1 MALSAA
7 NRGSGGNNTAAT
19 SLTITPASNFTAGS
33 FGILAVAYD
42 NAGSQG
48 ADPFITISDTPV
60 NTWTTRITSLN
71 DPGAASAG
79 STLRI
84 FTAPISTLTTANTIT
99 VSFGA
104 TSVTA
109 KAWTLVEVSSNVIG
123 AVISYVTGAQAT
135 GSGTTQTITTSS
147 ITINN
152 LVFGVL
158 GQEGNGTRTGDSD
171 TTNGTWSTAQSAGF
185 GTTTGGHET
194 ISQYKIVTATGAQTY
209 NPTATALGDWCIGW
223 ISVTELIYDSFDPM
237 GMNGF
242 FGM

>member
-1 MALSAA
+1 MALTAT

-19 SLTITPASNFTAGS
+19 SITITPASNFTAGS

-48 ADPFITISDTPV
+48 SDPYITISDTPV
-60 NTWTTRITSLN
+60 NAWTSRINSLN

-79 STLRI
+79 ATLRI

-109 KAWTLVEVSSNVIG
+109 KAWTLIEVSSNASNGSVAYG
-123 AVISYVTGAQAT
+123 TGAQAT

-147 ITINN
+147 IAIND
-152 LVFGVL
+152 LVFGAL
-158 GQEGNGTRTGDSD
+158 GQEGNGTKTGDAD
-171 TTNGTWSTAQSAGF
+171 TLNGNWSTAQSAGF
-185 GTTTGGHET
+185 GTTTGGMEI
-194 ISQYKIVTATGAQTY
+194 ISQFKIVTAAGTQTF
-209 NPTATALGDWCIGW
+209 NPTATPLGDWCIGW
-223 ISVTELIYDSFDPM
+223 ISVTELIADSFDPF
-237 GMNGF
+237 GQLGF
-242 FGM
+242 YGI

>member
-1 MALSAA
+1 MALTAT

-48 ADPFITISDTPV
+48 SDPYITISDTPLNSWV
-60 NTWTTRITSLN
+60 SRINVLN

-84 FTAPISTLTTANTIT
+84 FTAPISSLTTANTIT

-109 KAWTLVEVSSNVIG
+109 KAWTLIEVSSNATNGSV
-123 AVISYVTGAQAT
+123 VYSTGSQAT
-135 GSGTTQTITTSS
+135 GSGTTQTLTTS
-147 ITINN
+147 TIAINDF
-152 LVFGVL
+152 VFGVL

-171 TTNGTWSTAQSAGF
+171 TLNGSWSTAQSAGF
-185 GTTTGGHET
+185 GTTTGGIEI

-209 NPTATALGDWCIGW
+209 NPTATPLGDWVMGW
-223 ISVTELIYDSFDPM
+223 ISVSEVISDSFDPF
-237 GMNGF
+237 GQLGF
-242 FGM
+242 FGL

>member
-60 NTWTTRITSLN
+60 NAWTTRITVLN

-79 STLRI
+79 AALRI

-109 KAWTLVEVSSNVIG
+109 KAWTLVEVSTNVAG
-123 AVISYVTGAQAT
+123 AVVSYLTGSQAT

-152 LVFGVL
+152 LVFGAL

-171 TTNGTWSTAQSAGF
+171 TTNGSWSTAQSAGF
-185 GTTTGGHET
+185 GTTTGGQEI

-223 ISVTELIYDSFDPM
+223 ISVSEVLSDSFDPM
-237 GMNGF
+237 GLNGF
-242 FGM
+242 FGI